1 VFKLVVLRHGV
12 LRGANVRV
20 PVVQADRDIM
30 AGRAGKSNLAA
41 KKKASEEA
49 CMLSIVL

>member
-20 PVVQADRDIM
+20 SVVQADRDIM
-30 AGRAGKSNLAA
+30 AGHVSKSNLTA

-49 CMLSIVL
+49 CMLLITL

>member
-20 PVVQADRDIM
+20 SVVQADRDIM
-30 AGRAGKSNLAA
+30 ARHCGKSNLTPT
-41 KKKASEEA
+41 KKASEEA
-49 CMLSIVL
+49 CMLLIIL